1 MNTIPTQSTLFDN
14 TDEHNSA
21 ANSDMNA
28 KVILHYPNPGVA
40 ELILNHADK
49 YNAFDDQI
57 IAMMIEKLAQ
67 AEQNPNLKLLIL
79 RSTGKHFSSGA
90 DLNWMKRMAN
100 NSHQENLEDANQLAK
115 LMQDLNTFSKPT
127 LALVQ
132 GAAFGGGVGLAACCD
147 IVIATQSARFC
158 LSEVKIGL
166 VPAVISPYVIR
177 AIGERQARRY
187 FLSAEII
194 SSEQALSFGLVHEIV
209 EDQNQLDQAADRFIK
224 QLSLNSPQAMAA
236 AKQLIF
242 AVSHKPIETA
252 VIDYTSHC
260 IADIRASDEG
270 QEGLDAFLN
279 KRQANWITPI
289 TETVTATNKE
299 KHDV

>member
-1 MNTIPTQSTLFDN
+1 M
-14 TDEHNSA
+14 
-21 ANSDMNA
+21 
-28 KVILHYPNPGVA
+28 
-40 ELILNHADK
+40 
-49 YNAFDDQI
+49 
-57 IAMMIEKLAQ
+57 
-67 AEQNPNLKLLIL
+67 
-79 RSTGKHFSSGA
+79 
-90 DLNWMKRMAN
+90 
-100 NSHQENLEDANQLAK
+100 
-115 LMQDLNTFSKPT
+115 
-127 LALVQ
+127 
-132 GAAFGGGVGLAACCD
+132 
-147 IVIATQSARFC
+147 
-158 LSEVKIGL
+158 
-166 VPAVISPYVIR
+166 IR

-242 AVSHKPIETA
+242 AVSQKQIEDS

-279 KRQANWITPI
+279 KRQANWIFPI
-289 TETVTATNKE
+289 EGTTTATNKE

>member
-1 MNTIPTQSTLFDN
+1 MNNIPTQSTLFDN
-14 TDEHNSA
+14 TDEHNSS
-21 ANSDMNA
+21 ANSDFDA
-28 KVILHYPNPGVA
+28 KVILHYPNPGIA

-57 IAMMIEKLAQ
+57 IALMIEKLAQ
-67 AEQNPNLKLLIL
+67 AEQQADLKLLIL

-90 DLNWMKRMAN
+90 DLNWMKRMAS
-100 NSHQENLEDANQLAK
+100 NSHQDNLADANQLAT
-115 LMQDLNTFSKPT
+115 LMQRLNDFSKPT

-132 GAAFGGGVGLAACCD
+132 GAAYGGAVGLAACCD
-147 IVIATQSARFC
+147 IVVSTQAARFC

-194 SSEQALSFGLVHEIV
+194 SAEQALNFGLVHEIV
-209 EDQNQLDQAADRFIK
+209 ADQNQLELAAERFIK
-224 QLSLNSPQAMAA
+224 QLSLNSPQAMSV

-242 AVSHKPIETA
+242 AVSQKPIEDT
-252 VIDYTSHC
+252 VINHTSHC
-260 IADIRASDEG
+260 IANIRVSEEG

-279 KRQANWITPI
+279 KRQANWITND
-289 TETVTATNKE
+289 ADKE
-299 KHDV
+299 QHNV

>member
-1 MNTIPTQSTLFDN
+1 MNTIPKQSTLFDN
-14 TDEHNSA
+14 TDEHNSTA
-21 ANSDMNA
+21 SSDLNA

-57 IAMMIEKLAQ
+57 IALMIEKLKL
-67 AEQNPNLKLLIL
+67 AEQDSNLKVLIL

-90 DLNWMKRMAN
+90 DLNWMKRMAG
-100 NSHQENLEDANQLAK
+100 NSHQDNLDDANQLAQ
-115 LMQDLNTFSKPT
+115 LMQCLNTFSKPT

-147 IVIATQSARFC
+147 IVIATQNARFC

-209 EDQNQLDQAADRFIK
+209 DDQNQLDQAAKQFIN

-242 AVSHKPIETA
+242 AVSQKPIENA

-260 IADIRASDEG
+260 IADIRASEEG

-279 KRQANWITPI
+279 KRQASWITPL
-289 TETVTATNKE
+289 TEMTTESDKE
-299 KHDV
+299 QHDV

>member
-1 MNTIPTQSTLFDN
+1 MNTIPTQSSLFDN
-14 TDEHNSA
+14 PQEHNSCDS
-21 ANSDMNA
+21 SDLNA

-57 IAMMIEKLAQ
+57 IAMMIEKLDQ
-67 AEQNPNLKLLIL
+67 AALNPDLKLLIL

-100 NSHQENLEDANQLAK
+100 NSHQDNLDDANQLAQ
-115 LMQDLNTFSKPT
+115 LMETLNNFSKPT

-132 GAAFGGGVGLAACCD
+132 GAAFGGAVGLAACCD
-147 IVIATQSARFC
+147 IVIATQNARFC

-177 AIGERQARRY
+177 AMGERQARRY

-194 SSEQALSFGLVHEIV
+194 SCDQALTFGLVHEIV
-209 EDQNQLDQAADRFIK
+209 EDANQLDQAAERFIH
-224 QLSLNSPQAMAA
+224 QLGQNSPQAMQA

-242 AVSHKPIETA
+242 AVSHKPIDRQ

-260 IADIRASDEG
+260 IADIRVSDEG

-279 KRQANWITPI
+279 KRQASWISP
-289 TETVTATNKE
+289 VSDKE
-299 KHDV
+299 QDDV

>member
-14 TDEHNSA
+14 TEEQNSSVS
-21 ANSDMNA
+21 NQFND

-40 ELILNHADK
+40 ELILNHAEK

-57 IAMMIEKLAQ
+57 ISLMIEKLAEAEAQ
-67 AEQNPNLKLLIL
+67 ADLKLLIL

-90 DLNWMKRMAN
+90 DLNWMKRMAA
-100 NSHQENLEDANQLAK
+100 NSHQENLDDANQLAT
-115 LMQDLNTFSKPT
+115 LMQRLNDFSKPT

-132 GAAFGGGVGLAACCD
+132 GAAFGGAVGLAACCD
-147 IVIATQSARFC
+147 IVIATQTARFC
-158 LSEVKIGL
+158 LSEAKIGL

-194 SSEQALSFGLVHEIV
+194 SSEQALHFGLVHEIV
-209 EDQNQLDQAADRFIK
+209 SDQNQLDLAADRFIK
-224 QLSLNSPQAMAA
+224 QLGLNSPQAMTV
-236 AKQLIF
+236 AKKLIF
-242 AVSHKPIETA
+242 AVSNKPIDSN

-260 IADIRASDEG
+260 IADIRVSEEG

-279 KRQANWITPI
+279 KRQANWIPTQP
-289 TETVTATNKE
+289 ETDKE
-299 KHDV
+299 KHNV

>member
-14 TDEHNSA
+14 TEEHNSS
-21 ANSDMNA
+21 ANSDLNA
-28 KVILHYPNPGVA
+28 KVILHYPNPGIA

-57 IAMMIEKLAQ
+57 ITMMIEKLAQ

-147 IVIATQSARFC
+147 IVIATQTARFC

-242 AVSHKPIETA
+242 AVSQKQIEDS

-279 KRQANWITPI
+279 KRQANWIFPI
-289 TETVTATNKE
+289 EGTTTATNKE

>member
-14 TDEHNSA
+14 TDEHNSSA
-21 ANSDMNA
+21 SSDMNA
-28 KVILHYPNPGVA
+28 KVMLHFPNPGVA

-57 IAMMIEKLAQ
+57 IAQLIEKLAQ
-67 AEQNPNLKLLIL
+67 AEQVADLKLLIL

-90 DLNWMKRMAN
+90 DLNWMKRMAS
-100 NSHQENLEDANQLAK
+100 NSHQDNLDDANQLAK
-115 LMQDLNTFSKPT
+115 LMQNLNAFSKPT

-132 GAAFGGGVGLAACCD
+132 GAAFGGAVGLAACCD
-147 IVIATQSARFC
+147 IVIATQTARFC

-194 SSEQALSFGLVHEIV
+194 SCEQALSFGLVHEIV
-209 EDQNQLDQAADRFIK
+209 EDLNQLDQAASRFIN
-224 QLSLNSPQAMAA
+224 QLSLNSPHAMTA
-236 AKQLIF
+236 AKKLIF
-242 AVSHKPIETA
+242 AVSNKPIDKA
-252 VIDYTSHC
+252 VIDYTSQC
-260 IADIRASDEG
+260 IADIRVSDEG

-279 KRQANWITPI
+279 KRQANWIT
-289 TETVTATNKE
+289 TDTDKE
-299 KHDV
+299 